1 MSHLKQLSSH
11 GQSVWLDFIRRKLLS
26 SGELA
31 RLIADDGLR
40 GLTSNPAIFEK
51 AIGGSTD
58 YDATLETFVDLG
70 IHDPRQIFE
79 ALAVTDI
86 QHAADLFLGVY
97 HESQATDGYVSL
109 EVSPQLANDASA
121 TISEARRLWAAVN
134 RPNLMIKV
142 PGTASSLT
150 AIRRLIGEGIN
161 INVTLLFSR
170 AAYREVARA
179 YIDGIADFIKQGG
192 DPRHVASVASFFISR
207 IDAQVDA
214 EIETRVAGGD
224 PDAAGLQALIGKLAI
239 ANAKLAYQDY
249 LELFSSDRW
258 EAMAAQGAQTQRLLW
273 ASTGTK
279 NPRYRDTLYVDELIG
294 EHTVNTMPPATM
306 DAFRDHGTAADTLT
320 HRVEQ
325 AREQIKAAAK
335 LAIPLEAIT
344 DRLVREGIK
353 QFEDADAKLIAAVQA
368 KVDAIRS
375 GKSTEPLHG

>member
-1 MSHLKQLSSH
+1 MSHLKQLSSL

-51 AIGGSTD
+51 AIGGSND
-58 YDATLETFVDLG
+58 YDAALETFVDLG

-121 TISEARRLWAAVN
+121 TINEARRLWAAVN

-142 PGTASSLT
+142 PGTASSLA

-161 INVTLLFSR
+161 VNVTLLFSR
-170 AAYREVARA
+170 SAYREVARA
-179 YIDGIADFIKQGG
+179 YIDGIADLIKQGG
-192 DPRHVASVASFFISR
+192 DPRRVASVASFFISR

-214 EIETRVAGGD
+214 EIEARIAGGD
-224 PDAAGLQALIGKLAI
+224 PDAAGLQALTGKLAI
-239 ANAKLAYQDY
+239 ANAKLAYLDY

-279 NPRYRDTLYVDELIG
+279 NPSYRDTLYVDELIG

-306 DAFRDHGTAADTLT
+306 DAFRDHGAAADTLGD
-320 HRVEQ
+320 RIEQ

>member
-1 MSHLKQLSSH
+1 MNHLKQLSSH

-51 AIGGSTD
+51 AIGGSND

-97 HESQATDGYVSL
+97 HECQATDGYVSL
-109 EVSPQLANDASA
+109 EVSPRLANDASA

-161 INVTLLFSR
+161 VNVTLLFSR

-179 YIDGIADFIKQGG
+179 FIDGIADLIKQGG

-224 PDAAGLQALIGKLAI
+224 PDAVGLQALTGKLAI

-279 NPRYRDTLYVDELIG
+279 NPSYRDTLYVDELIG

-306 DAFRDHGTAADTLT
+306 DAFRDHGAAADTLA

>member
-1 MSHLKQLSSH
+1 MNHLKQLSSH
-11 GQSVWLDFIRRKLLS
+11 GQSVWLDFIRRKLLG

-51 AIGGSTD
+51 AIGGSND

-97 HESQATDGYVSL
+97 HECQATDGYVSL
-109 EVSPQLANDASA
+109 EVSPRLANDASA

-161 INVTLLFSR
+161 VNVTLLFSR

-179 YIDGIADFIKQGG
+179 FIDGIADLIKQGG

-224 PDAAGLQALIGKLAI
+224 PDAVGLQALTGKLAI

-279 NPRYRDTLYVDELIG
+279 NPSYRDTLYVDELIG

-306 DAFRDHGTAADTLT
+306 DAFRDHGAAADTLA